1 MARSKSPPEMP
12 DKFELLMKL
21 APLCMDLH
29 DLMRTS
35 NDLDDMD
42 PVSSLILATVTV
54 GDGNHQPMTA
64 EEMAFFLGTPLRTV
78 NSKLKKLMKTG
89 IIEAD
94 GEHYRYIQPRQLTH
108 EEKRRTA
115 AIKRAFDELRPT
127 LKKLKALTD

>member
-12 DKFELLMKL
+12 DKLELLMKL
-21 APLCMDLH
+21 TPLCMDLY

-78 NSKLKKLMKTG
+78 NSKQET
-89 IIEAD
+89 
-94 GEHYRYIQPRQLTH
+94 
-108 EEKRRTA
+108 
-115 AIKRAFDELRPT
+115 DEDRHHQGGR
-127 LKKLKALTD
+127 

>member
-1 MARSKSPPEMP
+1 
-12 DKFELLMKL
+12 MKL
-21 APLCMDLH
+21 TPLCMDLY

-35 NDLDDMD
+35 NDLDEMD

-78 NSKLKKLMKTG
+78 NSKLKKLMKIG

-127 LKKLKALTD
+127 LKKLNGMNN